1 MLKVHRR
8 VKKVIVP
15 LCCAVALLGLCLSMM
30 LPYRTAEARNEQRF
44 NQSLSAKLPSAPNS
58 TGHEPIVPISATLDL
73 DPRKT
78 ALGNQLFH
86 ETQLSGNN
94 QISCASC
101 HKQESGGADGRS
113 FSLGFEGQLSALN
126 APTVWNSSLNFRQF
140 WDGRVATLEEQID
153 GPILD
158 PKEMNTS
165 WETIVSKLSQNGDY
179 VRAFQELY
187 PTGIQPDSIRDAIAT
202 YERSLITPNA
212 KFDRYLR
219 GEATAITAEEKAGYQ
234 RFKEYGCVAC
244 HHGVNI
250 GGNMFQQLGVM
261 KDYFLERG
269 NVQPSDLGR
278 MNTSGR
284 PRDRYSFKVPSL
296 RNVALTAPYLH
307 DGSIESLEK
316 VITIMGRYQLGR
328 EIPPEDVAL
337 LVKFLHTLTGE
348 LEATAL

>member
-1 MLKVHRR
+1 M
-8 VKKVIVP
+8 
-15 LCCAVALLGLCLSMM
+15 AFSF
-30 LPYRTAEARNEQRF
+30 YRCIIN
-44 NQSLSAKLPSAPNS
+44 P
-58 TGHEPIVPISATLDL
+58 GEP
-73 DPRKT
+73 
-78 ALGNQLFH
+78 
-86 ETQLSGNN
+86 
-94 QISCASC
+94 
-101 HKQESGGADGRS
+101 
-113 FSLGFEGQLSALN
+113 
-126 APTVWNSSLNFRQF
+126 
-140 WDGRVATLEEQID
+140 
-153 GPILD
+153 
-158 PKEMNTS
+158 
-165 WETIVSKLSQNGDY
+165 
-179 VRAFQELY
+179 RAFQELY